1 MAYSKEVVRRARR
14 RLENAK
20 AERESENRQR
30 LQEAYRQI
38 PRLKEIDL
46 LLRKTM
52 ALAAQAVF
60 TSGGDAR
67 EAMEQVKE
75 ANLALQRERQ
85 MIVDAHF
92 EKGYLDESPICSN
105 CGGSGYVGSTMC
117 SCLKELCRQEQKQE
131 LALLACGEERFEN
144 FRLDYYSDKVDGK
157 YGYSPRNIMERCL
170 QVSRKYAHDF
180 GTGSGNLLFF
190 GGTGLGKTFLSACI
204 ATVVAE
210 RGFSVAYESAHHLF
224 GKLEKDRF
232 NPDEK
237 SREEVERLNGCDLL
251 IIDDLGTELPGNFV
265 TAALYNLVNDR
276 LLAGKPML
284 ISTNLTAEEIGRR
297 YSPQIASRLQGSF
310 QRLIFVGE
318 DIRVKKNRGE
328 L

>member
-131 LALLACGEERFEN
+131 LALLACGEEQFEN

>member
-14 RLENAK
+14 RLEEAK
-20 AERESENRQR
+20 AARESENRR
-30 LQEAYRQI
+30 HLQEAYEQI

-46 LLRKTM
+46 LLRRTM
-52 ALAAQAVF
+52 ALAAQMVF

-67 EAMEQVKE
+67 AAMEQVKE
-75 ANLALQRERQ
+75 ANLALQQERKR
-85 MIVDAHF
+85 IVETHF
-92 EKGYLDESPICSN
+92 EMGFLDESPICTK
-105 CGGSGYVGSTMC
+105 CGGSGYIGSTMC
-117 SCLKELCRQEQKQE
+117 DCLKELCRQEQKQE

-157 YGYSPRNIMERCL
+157 YGYSPRSIMERCL
-170 QVSRKYAHDF
+170 QVCRKYAYDF
-180 GTGSGNLLFF
+180 GSGSGNLMFY

-210 RGFSVAYESAHHLF
+210 RGYSVAYESAQHLF
-224 GKLEKDRF
+224 SKLEKDRF
-232 NPDEK
+232 NPDER
-237 SREEVERLNGCDLL
+237 SREEAERLNGCDFL

-276 LLAGKPML
+276 ILAGKPML
-284 ISTNLTAEEIGRR
+284 ISTNLTADEISRR
-297 YSPQIASRLQGSF
+297 YSPQIASRLQGNF
-310 QRLIFVGE
+310 RRLIFVGE